1 VYIKR
6 KDRAMPTATANSMIH
21 VRLNE
26 KTKMRAA
33 KALAR
38 MGMTVSD
45 AVRIFLTRVGADNGM
60 PFEIKVPNATTRRA
74 MAEVEEM
81 SRARQARFATAAE
94 LFDDL
99 EKNSRK

>member
-1 VYIKR
+1 
-6 KDRAMPTATANSMIH
+6 MIH
-21 VRLNE
+21 VRLDE
-26 KTKMRAA
+26 KTKARAA
-33 KALAR
+33 KALAQ

-45 AVRIFLTRVGADNGM
+45 AVRVFLTRVGTDKAM

-81 SRARQARFATAAE
+81 QRTRKARFATAAE